1 MLVTAPL
8 SKNHMATRSRWN
20 ITRNIDVAVCHI
32 GFYRSVSA
40 KVARHNTFVTERLVF
55 KICPGQFTRR
65 VEREARLGDVEH
77 QLFGIAEVRSV
88 ADIPNK
94 GLLTRAKRRYRPIS
108 RGIVGCGVPG
118 FAIEAT
124 HMLGA
129 FHNFAAFVVR
139 NHTHK
144 VVPVGVLTAGRT
156 VISKGF
162 VTLGTAG
169 VIGFLLGTTVLLTR
183 RGAFDIAVTESQSCE
198 TE

>member
-1 MLVTAPL
+1 M
-8 SKNHMATRSRWN
+8 
-20 ITRNIDVAVCHI
+20 AVCHI
-32 GFYRSVSA
+32 GFYCRVSA
-40 KVARHNTFVTERLVF
+40 EVARHNAFITERLIF
-55 KICPGQFTRR
+55 EIGPGKFTRR

-77 QLFGIAEVRSV
+77 QLFSIAEVRTI

-94 GLLTRAKRRYRPIS
+94 SLLARVKRRYRPIGWS
-108 RGIVGCGVPG
+108 IVGCGVPG

-124 HMLGA
+124 HVLGT
-129 FHNFAAFVVR
+129 FYNFATFVVR

-144 VVPVGVLTAGRT
+144 VVPVGVLTARCT
-156 VISKGF
+156 VISEGF

-183 RGAFDIAVTESQSCE
+183 RGAFDVAVTESQSCE